1 MVLLSTPPW
10 NIQWHTFLLCFKP
23 LWNTVRTLGNSRGW
37 GADVA
42 FLLKK
47 KRKRWGASPGYSG
60 WEWDMGSWLCL
71 QAPLPSMSQ
80 LPVGLFQE
88 FLLTQSQQNIE
99 IRGAINGGNGNDS
112 EFLERPTSD
121 PRQKDSILE
130 LSPTAVTLPDE
141 TSQRTGNVNAKS
153 RRTLDVFENIYSC
166 LFKVFR
172 NIWTRFD
179 IRTW

>member
-1 MVLLSTPPW
+1 
-10 NIQWHTFLLCFKP
+10 
-23 LWNTVRTLGNSRGW
+23 
-37 GADVA
+37 
-42 FLLKK
+42 
-47 KRKRWGASPGYSG
+47 
-60 WEWDMGSWLCL
+60 MGSWLRL

-121 PRQKDSILE
+121 PRQKNSILE
-130 LSPTAVTLPDE
+130 LSCTAVTLPDE

-153 RRTLDVFENIYSC
+153 RRISMTLDVFENIYSC
-166 LFKVFR
+166 LFKVLR

-179 IRTW
+179 IKTW